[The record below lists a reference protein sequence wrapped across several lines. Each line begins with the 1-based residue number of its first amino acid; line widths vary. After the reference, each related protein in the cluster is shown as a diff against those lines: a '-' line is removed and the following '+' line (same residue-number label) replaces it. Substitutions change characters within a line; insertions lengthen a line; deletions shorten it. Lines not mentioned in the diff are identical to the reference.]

1 MTTKILLLSSSVPP
15 ALNAVAA
22 VVGHL
27 ARQFSRDEM
36 VLVGSSD
43 EDAPAERWDAAWP
56 AIEYVR
62 DVSRAAPRA
71 RRWLRKTS
79 FPALLR
85 TSLRVAREH
94 RCGAVV
100 AVFPYE
106 EHLLAGLL
114 VARKMRATYFPYLH
128 NTYLDQR
135 RGLERWVAARLQPRV
150 FAAASHVFVMS
161 DGMLEV
167 FRQRYPELGSRV
179 SPLYHPFSDPPTSK
193 PPPAAGDPP
202 HFVMLGSVNPSN
214 EDAASRLFAVA
225 LAIPGGRLTIIG
237 RNEESLTHRLGLP
250 PDRVRLLRVS
260 RDELLDRVREG
271 DVLLLPH
278 GLRGR
283 WAPIEY
289 QTMFPTKTIEY
300 LFSGRP
306 ILAHTPKGC
315 FLTRFLE
322 QHECAVVVDE
332 PDREALAAAAAR
344 LLHDHALRHQV
355 VRGAERVAQRFHAPA
370 VAADLRRA
378 VAASREFQAAAG
390 LVGR

>member
-43 EDAPAERWDAAWP
+43 EDAPTERWEEGWP
-56 AIEYVR
+56 AIQYVK
-62 DVSRAAPRA
+62 DLSRAAPRA

-79 FPALLR
+79 FPALVR

-114 VARKMRATYFPYLH
+114 VAQRTGATFFPYLH
-128 NTYLDQR
+128 NTYFDQR
-135 RGLERWVAARLQPRV
+135 RGLERWIAARIQPSV

-167 FRQRYPELGSRV
+167 FRQRYPELEGRV
-179 SPLYHPFSDPPTSK
+179 SPLYHPFSDPAPSET
-193 PPPAAGDPP
+193 PPAVGVPP
-202 HFVMLGSVNPSN
+202 HFVMLGSINPSN
-214 EDAASRLFAVA
+214 QDAASRLFAVA
-225 LAIPGGRLTIIG
+225 LAIPGSRLTIIG
-237 RNEESLTHRLGLP
+237 RNEESLTRRLGLP
-250 PDRVRLLRVS
+250 PDRTRLLRVS
-260 RDELLDRVREG
+260 RDELLERVREG

-278 GLRGR
+278 GLQGR

-332 PDREALAAAAAR
+332 PDNGALTAALER
-344 LLHDHALRHQV
+344 LLKDNALRHQV
-355 VRGAERVAQRFHAPA
+355 VRRAQHVSQRFHAPA
-370 VAADLRRA
+370 VAAHLRRVVTAARRTRTPAHA
-378 VAASREFQAAAG
+378 VE
-390 LVGR
+390 